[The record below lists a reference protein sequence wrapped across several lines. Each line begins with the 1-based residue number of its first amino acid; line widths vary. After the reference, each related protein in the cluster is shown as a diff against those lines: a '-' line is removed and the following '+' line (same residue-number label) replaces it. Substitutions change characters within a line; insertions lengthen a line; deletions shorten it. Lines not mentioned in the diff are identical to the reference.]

1 MTDKETTEQIARLN
15 DLCRKAP
22 GLMGRWVYTA
32 GIQALSNAEQCAIFK
47 KVALYDAFTEDNNPH
62 GERDFGG
69 FTHEGKKIFWKID
82 YYAADM
88 EHGSEDPADTSK
100 TVRILTIMLAEE
112 Y

>member
-1 MTDKETTEQIARLN
+1 MTTDETTNHIAKLN

-22 GLMGRWVYTA
+22 GIMGQWVYTP
-32 GIQALSNAEQCAIFK
+32 GIEALPKAEQAIIFR

-69 FTHEGKKIFWKID
+69 FTHNGDKIFWKID
-82 YYAADM
+82 YYASDM
-88 EHGSEDPADTSK
+88 EHGSEDPSDTSK
-100 TVRILTIMLAEE
+100 TVRVLTVMLSEE